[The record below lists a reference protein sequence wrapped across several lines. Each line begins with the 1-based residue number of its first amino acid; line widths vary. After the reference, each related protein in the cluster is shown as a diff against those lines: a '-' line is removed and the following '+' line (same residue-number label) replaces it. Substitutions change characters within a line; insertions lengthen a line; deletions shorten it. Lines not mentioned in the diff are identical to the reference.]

1 MLTLASRRFLN
12 HSPFR
17 VIRKIWKNIRQ
28 FSAEQPLYICSLDR
42 LPSLND
48 DMKKFETSTAI
59 DMQLLARFE
68 QSRDQSAFA
77 ELVRRHGPMV
87 MAAAMRELGNR
98 DDAEDAPN
106 PTSIRVTK
114 SVIGWRCPAR
124 VLGFTCTSSLT
135 FS

>member
-1 MLTLASRRFLN
+1 MRPGGSRNLRRSETPTQLPLTVGFCSVTAQT
-12 HSPFR
+12 P
-17 VIRKIWKNIRQ
+17 
-28 FSAEQPLYICSLDR
+28 ICSLNR
-42 LPSLND
+42 LPPLND
-48 DMKKFETSTAI
+48 DMKKFETSTDT

>member
-1 MLTLASRRFLN
+1 MKGRRSRRTTNTRHLKLSSYAGFVVQIPEGSRALLY
-12 HSPFR
+12 ST
-17 VIRKIWKNIRQ
+17 
-28 FSAEQPLYICSLDR
+28 FSNPQILLKTP
-42 LPSLND
+42 
-48 DMKKFETSTAI
+48 KFETSTDT